1 MATNPVFN
9 RIDREAE
16 RGYAGFGRAPQQ
28 APAPSWGQAGTMTDQ
43 QLQDLYNQPSAT
55 PVQAGRVT
63 LDDVV
68 MKTLGL
74 FSLVLVFAV
83 VGWRLA
89 PTSLG
94 GVVMLGGIALTL
106 VLGLVIAFKKTISVP
121 LIVTYAVVE
130 GLFVGA
136 ISNYYSL
143 IFDGPNV
150 DDPFKGIV
158 AQAVIATLSVFAG
171 MLLAYKTGLIK
182 VTEKFRRVVTM
193 DDVVMKTAGLFTL
206 MLVFAGIGWAL
217 APTNLGGVVILG
229 GIAATLVLGLVIA
242 FKKTISVPLIVGYA
256 MVEGLMVGAISFTYS
271 TLFDPRGTPV
281 FEGIVAQA
289 VLGTLSVFAGM
300 LLAYKTGL
308 IKVTAKFRRI
318 VTMAVI
324 GYAIFALI
332 NLGYVLFFHGSM
344 FGFGGSGG
352 LGIVISLFAIGL
364 ASLSLAVDFDSIDR
378 AIAAGAPQKY
388 SWLLAHGL
396 IVTLVWLYLE
406 LLRLLGRLRSQ

>member
-9 RIDREAE
+9 RIEREAQQ
-16 RGYAGFGRAPQQ
+16 GYAGFRDRAPQQ
-28 APAPSWGQAGTMTDQ
+28 QPTAAPSWGQPGTMTDQ
-43 QLQDLYNQPSAT
+43 QLQDLYNQPAAT

-83 VGWRLA
+83 VGWQLA
-89 PTSLG
+89 PTPMG

-130 GLFVGA
+130 GVFVGA

-143 IFDGPNV
+143 VFDGPDV
-150 DDPFKGIV
+150 EPFKGIV

-182 VTEKFRRVVTM
+182 VTEKFRR
-193 DDVVMKTAGLFTL
+193 
-206 MLVFAGIGWAL
+206 
-217 APTNLGGVVILG
+217 
-229 GIAATLVLGLVIA
+229 
-242 FKKTISVPLIVGYA
+242 
-256 MVEGLMVGAISFTYS
+256 
-271 TLFDPRGTPV
+271 
-281 FEGIVAQA
+281 
-289 VLGTLSVFAGM
+289 
-300 LLAYKTGL
+300 
-308 IKVTAKFRRI
+308 I

-324 GYAIFALI
+324 GYAIFAVI
-332 NLGYVLFFHGSM
+332 NLIYALVTQTP
-344 FGFGGSGG
+344 FGIGGTGA
-352 LGIVISLFAIGL
+352 LGIGISLFAIGL
-364 ASLSLAVDFDSIDR
+364 AAMSLAVDFDTIDR
-378 AIAAGAPQKY
+378 AIATGAPQKY

-406 LLRLLGRLRSQ
+406 ILRLLGRLRSQ

>member
-9 RIDREAE
+9 RIEREAQE
-16 RGYAGFGRAPQQ
+16 GYAGFRDRAPQQ
-28 APAPSWGQAGTMTDQ
+28 QPTAAPSWGQPGTMTDQ
-43 QLQDLYNQPSAT
+43 QLQDLYNQPAAT

-83 VGWRLA
+83 VGWQLA
-89 PTSLG
+89 PTPMG

-143 IFDGPNV
+143 VFDGPDV
-150 DDPFKGIV
+150 EPFKGIV

-182 VTEKFRRVVTM
+182 VTEKFRR
-193 DDVVMKTAGLFTL
+193 
-206 MLVFAGIGWAL
+206 
-217 APTNLGGVVILG
+217 
-229 GIAATLVLGLVIA
+229 
-242 FKKTISVPLIVGYA
+242 
-256 MVEGLMVGAISFTYS
+256 
-271 TLFDPRGTPV
+271 
-281 FEGIVAQA
+281 
-289 VLGTLSVFAGM
+289 
-300 LLAYKTGL
+300 
-308 IKVTAKFRRI
+308 I

-324 GYAIFALI
+324 GYAIFAVI
-332 NLGYVLFFHGSM
+332 NLIYALVTQTP
-344 FGFGGSGG
+344 FGIGGTGA
-352 LGIVISLFAIGL
+352 LGIGISLFAIGL
-364 ASLSLAVDFDSIDR
+364 ASMSLAVDFDTIDR
-378 AIAAGAPQKY
+378 AIATGAPQKY

-406 LLRLLGRLRSQ
+406 ILRLLGRLRSQ

>member
-9 RIDREAE
+9 RIEREAQQ
-16 RGYAGFGRAPQQ
+16 GYAGFRDRAPQQ
-28 APAPSWGQAGTMTDQ
+28 QPTAAPSWGQPGTMTDQ
-43 QLQDLYNQPSAT
+43 QLQDLYNQPAAT

-83 VGWRLA
+83 VGWQLA
-89 PTSLG
+89 PTPMG

-130 GLFVGA
+130 GVFVGA

-143 IFDGPNV
+143 VFDGPDV
-150 DDPFKGIV
+150 EPFKGIV

-182 VTEKFRRVVTM
+182 VTEKFRR
-193 DDVVMKTAGLFTL
+193 
-206 MLVFAGIGWAL
+206 
-217 APTNLGGVVILG
+217 
-229 GIAATLVLGLVIA
+229 
-242 FKKTISVPLIVGYA
+242 
-256 MVEGLMVGAISFTYS
+256 
-271 TLFDPRGTPV
+271 
-281 FEGIVAQA
+281 
-289 VLGTLSVFAGM
+289 
-300 LLAYKTGL
+300 
-308 IKVTAKFRRI
+308 I

-324 GYAIFALI
+324 GYAIFAVI
-332 NLGYVLFFHGSM
+332 NLVYALVTQTP
-344 FGFGGSGG
+344 FGIGGTGA
-352 LGIVISLFAIGL
+352 LGIGISLFAIGL
-364 ASLSLAVDFDSIDR
+364 ASMSLAVDFDTIDR
-378 AIAAGAPQKY
+378 AIATGAPQKY

-406 LLRLLGRLRSQ
+406 ILRLLGRLRSQ

>member
-1 MATNPVFN
+1 MASNPVFN
-9 RIDREAE
+9 RIEREAQQ
-16 RGYAGFGRAPQQ
+16 GYAGFGRAPQQ
-28 APAPSWGQAGTMTDQ
+28 QQPATAPGWTQPGTMSDQ

-63 LDDVV
+63 
-68 MKTLGL
+68 
-74 FSLVLVFAV
+74 
-83 VGWRLA
+83 
-89 PTSLG
+89 
-94 GVVMLGGIALTL
+94 
-106 VLGLVIAFKKTISVP
+106 
-121 LIVTYAVVE
+121 
-130 GLFVGA
+130 
-136 ISNYYSL
+136 
-143 IFDGPNV
+143 
-150 DDPFKGIV
+150 
-158 AQAVIATLSVFAG
+158 
-171 MLLAYKTGLIK
+171 
-182 VTEKFRRVVTM
+182 M
-193 DDVVMKTAGLFTL
+193 DDVVMKTAGLFAL
-206 MLVFAGIGWAL
+206 VLVFAGIGWAL
-217 APTNLGGVVILG
+217 APTSLGGVVILG

-256 MVEGLMVGAISFTYS
+256 VVEGLMVGAISNTYS
-271 TLFDPRGTPV
+271 TLFDPPNTPV

-289 VLGTLSVFAGM
+289 VIATLSVFAGM

-324 GYAIFALI
+324 GYAIFALV
-332 NLGYVLFFHGSM
+332 NLGYVLFFGGSM

-406 LLRLLGRLRSQ
+406 ILRLLGRLRSE